1 MKIKVWSLA
10 ASALLSLFSM
20 GSHAAIVGPVNVLSQ
35 VNNGTRPAVCVG
47 GGLNA
52 SAGGVAEMALDLDQD
67 GVADVCFG
75 SQSASCGANF
85 NYDALTLN
93 TTKMM
98 STGGSIMNGTNATLA
113 FWNGQ
118 AVGPFQGTT
127 GSIGSANIGQ
137 PDVPMVFGF
146 QGGSNSPA
154 TAVGFFSFTVK
165 GQFCQGGYRSQ
176 LEHFH
181 QCRRGR
187 GCGSGG
193 RHPGDLPDRFACDG
207 LAPGVVRG
215 DASAS
220 STFLIGCLCSAAVL
234 HRVH

>member
-10 ASALLSLFSM
+10 ASALLSLLSM

-35 VNNGTRPAVCVG
+35 VNDGTRPAVCVG

-52 SAGGVAEMALDLDQD
+52 NAGGVAEMALDLDQD

-113 FWNGQ
+113 FWTGQ

-165 GQFCQGGYRSQ
+165 GSDCSINFGKVDIAANSNTFTNAVVAGAVGAVAAIPVTSPIGLLVMASLLGWFGVTQVRRRRS
-176 LEHFH
+176 
-181 QCRRGR
+181 
-187 GCGSGG
+187 
-193 RHPGDLPDRFACDG
+193 
-207 LAPGVVRG
+207 
-215 DASAS
+215 
-220 STFLIGCLCSAAVL
+220 
-234 HRVH
+234 

>member
-10 ASALLSLFSM
+10 ASALLSLFSLA
-20 GSHAAIVGPVNVLSQ
+20 SQAAIVGPVNVLSQ
-35 VNNGTRPAVCVG
+35 VNDGTRPAVCVG

-52 SAGGVAEMALDLDQD
+52 NGGGVAVMALDLDQD

-75 SQSASCGANF
+75 SGSASCGANF

-118 AVGPFQGTT
+118 AVGPFQGAT

-146 QGGSNSPA
+146 QGGSNSAA
-154 TAVGFFSFTVK
+154 TDVGYFSFTVK
-165 GQFCQGGYRSQ
+165 GSDCSINFGKV
-176 LEHFH
+176 
-181 QCRRGR
+181 
-187 GCGSGG
+187 
-193 RHPGDLPDRFACDG
+193 DI
-207 LAPGVVRG
+207 APNANTFSNAVV
-215 DASAS
+215 AVVAAAAV
-220 STFLIGCLCSAAVL
+220 AAVL
-234 HRVH
+234 LTSPIGLLVMASLLGLFGLAQVRRRGA